1 MYSVKRSR
9 GWGMPGF
16 AELRR
21 AASFRMALLF
31 MGLYGVIA
39 VLLFAFLYVQI
50 SGYAVARIDEWLPR
64 GRNAMLRGD
73 MAELRTR
80 VEEHVKSDPE
90 NDRPFALF
98 DRQGRRVAGTFMGP
112 MPWPVHDGRPYTV
125 KVDEPWRQ
133 HIRARSLRAG
143 AYLMPESQVLVVSQD
158 LAEIEAFNVLL
169 LKALG
174 AAAVVALLMGLAGA
188 VLIGRRAMA
197 RLDAI
202 TNAIESIVSGDLS
215 RRLPAGRAGDAG
227 DDLDRLVNVVNG
239 MLGDIE
245 RLMHEVKGACDNI
258 AHDLRTPLARLLAG
272 LERAQR
278 RAGSAEQ
285 YQEAIEA
292 AIGETLSLLTIFN
305 AMLRIS
311 EVEDGARRSGF
322 TDIDLALIADDA
334 VEFYAPSADEKVITL
349 DYVRSAALSIPMRG
363 DASLLFEAIGNLIDN
378 AIKFTP
384 DGGHIAVTLTVDNS
398 GIRLDVR
405 DTGPGIAPA
414 EREAV
419 FLRFHRSE
427 GSRHLP
433 GNGLGLSLVAA
444 VARLHGLQVG
454 VLDSEGGCHIALR
467 TAPVQLAL
475 QRDASATPAPFQS
488 TATP

>member
-1 MYSVKRSR
+1 MARLR
-9 GWGMPGF
+9 D
-16 AELRR
+16 LRR
-21 AASFRMALLF
+21 AASFRIALLF
-31 MGLYGVIA
+31 MCLYGVIA
-39 VLLFAFLYVQI
+39 ALLFAFLYWQI
-50 SGYAVARIDEWLPR
+50 SGYAIARIDEWLPR

-73 MAELRTR
+73 MAALRAR
-80 VEEHVKSDPE
+80 VAEHVRYDPE

-98 DRQGRRVAGTFMGP
+98 DREGRRLAGTFMGP
-112 MPWPVHDGRPYTV
+112 MPSPVVDGRPYTV

-133 HIRARSLRAG
+133 HVRARSLRAG

-158 LAEIEAFNVLL
+158 LAEIGAFNLLL

-174 AAAVVALLMGLAGA
+174 TAAVVAMLMGLAGA

-202 TNAIESIVSGDLS
+202 TDAIESIVSGDLS
-215 RRLPAGRAGDAG
+215 QRLPAGRAGDAG

-278 RAGSAEQ
+278 RAGSAAQ

-292 AIGETLSLLTIFN
+292 AIGETLSLLTVFN

-311 EVEDGARRSGF
+311 EVEDGARRAGF
-322 TDIDLALIADDA
+322 TDIDLAAIADDA
-334 VEFYAPSADEKVITL
+334 VEFYAPSADEKQVTL
-349 DYVRSAALSIPMRG
+349 DYVRSGDLSIPMRG

-384 DGGHIAVTLTVDNS
+384 DGGRIAVALARADGGV
-398 GIRLDVR
+398 RLDVR
-405 DTGPGIAPA
+405 DTGPGIDPQ
-414 EREAV
+414 EYEAV

-427 GSRHLP
+427 SSRHLP

-444 VARLHGLQVG
+444 VARLHGMQVA
-454 VLDSEGGCHIALR
+454 VLDSDAGCHIVLR
-467 TAPVQLAL
+467 TAPVQPPEPGQRRLAG
-475 QRDASATPAPFQS
+475 
-488 TATP
+488 

>member
-1 MYSVKRSR
+1 MSSVKRKR
-9 GWGMPGF
+9 AWGLAHL

-31 MGLYGVIA
+31 MCLYGVIS
-39 VLLFAFLYVQI
+39 VLLFAFLYLKI

-64 GRNAMLRGD
+64 GRNSMLRGD
-73 MAELRTR
+73 MAQLATR
-80 VEEHVKSDPE
+80 VNEHIKLDPE
-90 NDRPFALF
+90 NDRPYALF
-98 DRQGRRVAGTFMGP
+98 DRTGRRLAGTFDGP
-112 MPWPVHDGRPYTV
+112 MPTPVIDGRPYTQ
-125 KVDEPWRQ
+125 KVISLGRTDLRERG
-133 HIRARSLRAG
+133 RERTLRA
-143 AYLMPESQVLVVSQD
+143 AAWLMPEGQVLVVSQD
-158 LAEIEAFNVLL
+158 LAEIEAFNALL

-174 AAAVVALLMGLAGA
+174 AAAAVALLMGLAGA
-188 VLIGRRAMA
+188 VLIGRRAVA

-202 TNAIESIVSGDLS
+202 TSAIQAIVSGDLS
-215 RRLPAGRAGDAG
+215 QRLPPGRVGSAG

-239 MLGDIE
+239 MLNDIE

-278 RAGSAEQ
+278 RAGTAEE

-322 TDIDLALIADDA
+322 TEIDLAAITDDA
-334 VEFYAPSADEKVITL
+334 VEFYAPSADEKGITL
-349 DYVRSAALSIPMRG
+349 DYVRSAGLALPMRG

-378 AIKFTP
+378 AVKFTP
-384 DGGHIAVTLTVDNS
+384 AGGKIAVELARHEAGV
-398 GIRLDVR
+398 RLDVH
-405 DTGPGIAPA
+405 DSGPGIDPA

-427 GSRHLP
+427 SSRHLP

-444 VARLHGLQVG
+444 VARLHGMQAL
-454 VLDSEGGCHIALR
+454 VLESSAGCHIVLR
-467 TAPVQLAL
+467 TLPAQLAQHGPRL
-475 QRDASATPAPFQS
+475 ASG
-488 TATP
+488 

>member
-1 MYSVKRSR
+1 MSSAKPDH
-9 GWGMPGF
+9 GWSLVHLL
-16 AELRR
+16 ELRR
-21 AASFRMALLF
+21 AASVRMALLF
-31 MGLYGVIA
+31 MGLYGVIS
-39 VLLFAFLYVQI
+39 VLLFAFLYIQI
-50 SGYAVARIDEWLPR
+50 SGYGVARIDEWLPR

-80 VEEHVKSDPE
+80 VAEHQKFDPE
-90 NDRPFALF
+90 NDRPYALF
-98 DRQGRRVAGTFMGP
+98 DRDGHRLAGTYNGP
-112 MPWPVHDGRPYTV
+112 MPAPVHDGQPYTQ
-125 KVDEPWRQ
+125 KVVSEGRNEGR
-133 HIRARSLRAG
+133 RAGQERILRA
-143 AYLMPESQVLVVSQD
+143 AAWLMPDAQVLVVSQD
-158 LAEIEAFNVLL
+158 MGEIVAFNASL

-188 VLIGRRAMA
+188 VLIGRRARA

-202 TNAIESIVSGDLS
+202 TNAIQTIVSGDLS
-215 RRLPAGRAGDAG
+215 QRLPPGRMGSAG
-227 DDLDRLVNVVNG
+227 DDLDRLVGVVNG

-278 RAGSAEQ
+278 RAGTAEE

-322 TDIDLALIADDA
+322 ADIDLAAITDDA
-334 VEFYAPSADEKVITL
+334 VEFYAPSADEKAITL
-349 DYVRSAALSIPMRG
+349 DYVRDPSLALPMRG

-384 DGGHIAVTLTVDNS
+384 EGGAITVALARQDDEV
-398 GIRLDVR
+398 RLDVS
-405 DTGPGIAPA
+405 DSGPGIDPL

-427 GSRHLP
+427 SSRHLP

-444 VARLHGLQVG
+444 VARLHGLHACV
-454 VLDSEGGCHIALR
+454 VDSDAGCRIVMQTLPIRPIQHGSRLS
-467 TAPVQLAL
+467 PG
-475 QRDASATPAPFQS
+475 
-488 TATP
+488 

>member
-1 MYSVKRSR
+1 MSSVKRKPSWSLGR
-9 GWGMPGF
+9 L
-16 AELRR
+16 ADLRR

-31 MGLYGVIA
+31 MCLYGVIA

-50 SGYAVARIDEWLPR
+50 SGYAIARIDEWLPR

-73 MAELRTR
+73 IAQMRTR
-80 VEEHVKSDPE
+80 VAEHAQVDPE

-98 DRQGRRVAGTFMGP
+98 DREGRRLAGMFMGP
-112 MPWPVHDGRPYTV
+112 MPAKVQDGRPYTV
-125 KVDEPWRQ
+125 SVDEPWRQ
-133 HIRARSLRAG
+133 HVRVRSLRAA
-143 AYLMPESQVLVVSQD
+143 AYLMPEQQVLVVSQD
-158 LAEIEAFNVLL
+158 LAEIDAFNTLL
-169 LKALG
+169 LKAL
-174 AAAVVALLMGLAGA
+174 AAAAAVALLMGLAGA
-188 VLIGRRAMA
+188 VLIGRRSAA

-202 TNAIESIVSGDLS
+202 TDAIQSIVSGDLS
-215 RRLPAGRAGDAG
+215 QRLPAGRGGDAG
-227 DDLDRLVNVVNG
+227 DDFDRLVTVVNS
-239 MLGDIE
+239 MLDDIE

-278 RAGSAEQ
+278 RAGSFED

-292 AIGETLSLLTIFN
+292 AIGETLSLLTVFN

-334 VEFYAPSADEKVITL
+334 VEFYAPSADEKGITF
-349 DYVRSAALSIPMRG
+349 DYARAADLAIPLRG

-384 DGGHIAVTLTVDNS
+384 DGGRILVALTREGD
-398 GIRLDVR
+398 GARLDVQ
-405 DTGPGIAPA
+405 DSGPGIDPL

-427 GSRHLP
+427 SSRHLP

-444 VARLHGLQVG
+444 VARLHGMHVG
-454 VLDSEGGCHIALR
+454 VVDSARGCHIVLR
-467 TAPVQLAL
+467 TTPRHGAPSELAPTRASLPQL
-475 QRDASATPAPFQS
+475 P
-488 TATP
+488 